1 MKGVSRRGVCV
12 GEPDKV
18 VSDKRLVEITLAGD
32 PEAFGQLVERYKGA
46 VYALVCHYTGRYGEV
61 EDLAQ
66 ESFVE
71 AYRSLKR
78 LKEHEKF
85 CAWLRGITYRV
96 CMNWLRKEE
105 KRHQRTVFR
114 RDEDGADDISYKAII
129 SADVSVDRELARREV
144 REAVL
149 EAIAS
154 LPEKYQL
161 PVVLRYLQE
170 LSYEE
175 IGSFMDLPKSTV
187 RGILYRANKILREE
201 LHDTWARGEIEWPHV
216 NE

>member
-1 MKGVSRRGVCV
+1 VSSDKSLV
-12 GEPDKV
+12 DKV
-18 VSDKRLVEITLAGD
+18 LAGERD
-32 PEAFGQLVERYKGA
+32 AFGQLVERYQGPIYGL
-46 VYALVCHYTGRYGEV
+46 VYHYIGKYGHA

-66 ESFVE
+66 EAFIE
-71 AYRSLKR
+71 AYRSLSR
-78 LKEHEKF
+78 LEERDKF

-105 KRHQRTVFR
+105 KRLQRTAAT
-114 RDEDGADDISYKAII
+114 EEESAEEISYQAIM
-129 SADVSVDRELARREV
+129 SARVSIDRELAQHEIRD
-144 REAVL
+144 AVND
-149 EAIAS
+149 AIAS

-161 PVVLRYLQE
+161 PVILRYLQE

-175 IGSFMDLPKSTV
+175 IGRFMELPKSTV

-201 LHDTWARGEIEWPHV
+201 LRDVWARGEIQWPHV

>member
-1 MKGVSRRGVCV
+1 M
-12 GEPDKV
+12 
-18 VSDKRLVEITLAGD
+18 VSDKRLVELALAGD
-32 PEAFGQLVERYKGA
+32 RESFGQLIERYQGA
-46 VYALVCHYTGRYGEV
+46 IYGLVCHYTGRYGEV

-66 ESFVE
+66 ETFLE
-71 AYRSLKR
+71 AYRNLKQLR
-78 LKEHEKF
+78 EHDKF
-85 CAWLRGITYRV
+85 CAWLRGITCRV

-114 RDEDGADDISYKAII
+114 RDEAADEISYRAII
-129 SADVSVDRELARREV
+129 SADVSIDRELARREV

-201 LHDTWARGEIEWPHV
+201 LHDVWTRGEIGWPHV